1 MNEVANLLPL
11 NVSPADDL
19 HNRPSDPTAATPN
32 LNRSRRPGW
41 TTTIYRPVEEIDG
54 LRVAHSLAST
64 VSVYIGPAARITDLI
79 EFGAL
84 KDRPLVYLL
93 IAHGR
98 LGYIGKSGDGDR
110 RLCDQ
115 LKKFNFSEEVFIVCW
130 NDARIGE
137 RTAEYFEARFI
148 EIAMAAGSK
157 LANQAAP
164 RLPSMTAA
172 EAADHEHLL
181 YVTRLIL
188 HDSGCRVL
196 DPLQPLSDKKS
207 SKDGQAAVG
216 VGSVNI
222 PANAPVFKL
231 KPSARQLFARGL
243 QVGGS
248 FYVMPGSE
256 YRLDQNTSL
265 VRPIKQRRKAIEE
278 QGILEPHADKK
289 NVARLLAYLECKSS
303 ASAGKILTGWHIGSN
318 AWQRVHSM
326 PLVHVSG

>member
-1 MNEVANLLPL
+1 
-11 NVSPADDL
+11 
-19 HNRPSDPTAATPN
+19 
-32 LNRSRRPGW
+32 
-41 TTTIYRPVEEIDG
+41 
-54 LRVAHSLAST
+54 
-64 VSVYIGPAARITDLI
+64 
-79 EFGAL
+79 
-84 KDRPLVYLL
+84 LVYVLS
-93 IAHGR
+93 AHGL
-98 LGYIGKSGDGDR
+98 LGYIGRSGDGDR

-115 LKKFNFSEEVFIVCW
+115 LKKYTFSEEAFAVCW

-137 RTAEYFEARFI
+137 KTAEYFEASFI

-157 LANQAAP
+157 LANQAVP
-164 RLPSMTAA
+164 KLPSMTPA

-181 YVTRLIL
+181 YDARLIL

-196 DPLQPLSDKKS
+196 DPLPPLSDKKS
-207 SKDGQAAVG
+207 NKDGQAAVG
-216 VGSVNI
+216 IGSVNI
-222 PANAPVFKL
+222 PVNAPVFKL

-256 YRLDQNTSL
+256 YRLDANTSL

-289 NVARLLAYLECKSS
+289 NVARLLAYLECKS
-303 ASAGKILTGWHIGSN
+303 AANAAKVLTGWHIGAR
-318 AWQRVHSM
+318 AWERVPST